1 VNPAREGP
9 TMNPA
14 TQWLQAARI
23 EGYAIPAFNAVNLET
38 AQAIVQAAELER
50 APVIVQISENA
61 ARYAGMG
68 LLSVIGRELRAQASV
83 PVILHFDHAETL
95 AVAKSAF
102 DHGFDMVMLEGGDLE
117 LDAQIDQLRV
127 LSTIAHAQN
136 AAVEAEY
143 EVVSKGDRQG
153 THAAIDDLAT
163 FAQATGCDAL
173 AVAIGSAHKQTD
185 KTSAL
190 DLQRLEEIA
199 LVTPLPL
206 VLHGASGVR
215 EDDLRQA
222 IRLGIAKVNVATEL
236 ALVFT
241 KAVRKA
247 LEDPKSN
254 DPRKYLGAG
263 RDAMT
268 ERARAV
274 IRLLGANGKAGT

>member
-1 VNPAREGP
+1 VNAPREDL

-14 TQWLQAARI
+14 THWLRAARI
-23 EGYAIPAFNAVNLET
+23 QGYAIPAFNAVNLET

-61 ARYAGMG
+61 ARYAGIG

-95 AVAKSAF
+95 TVAKSALE
-102 DHGFDMVMLEGGDLE
+102 HGFDMVMLEGGDLE
-117 LDAQIDQLRV
+117 MDAQIEQLRV
-127 LSTIAHAQN
+127 LAEIAHAQN

-143 EVVSKGDRQG
+143 EVVSKGDRAT
-153 THAAIDDLAT
+153 THASIDDLAA
-163 FAQATGCDAL
+163 FAQATHCDAL

-185 KTSAL
+185 KTSTL

-199 LVTPLPL
+199 SVTPLPL
-206 VLHGASGVR
+206 VLHGASGVK
-215 EDDLRQA
+215 EDDLRRA
-222 IRLGIAKVNVATEL
+222 IQLGIAKVNVATEL

-241 KAVRKA
+241 NAVRHA

-274 IRLLGANGKAGT
+274 IRLLKANGKA

>member
-1 VNPAREGP
+1 VNPA
-9 TMNPA
+9 TH
-14 TQWLQAARI
+14 WLRAARTN
-23 EGYAIPAFNAVNLET
+23 GYAIPAFNAVNLET
-38 AQAIVQAAELER
+38 AQAIVGAAELER

-61 ARYAGMG
+61 ARYAGIG
-68 LLSVIGRELRAQASV
+68 LLSAIGRELRAQASV

-95 AVAKSAF
+95 TIAKSALQ
-102 DHGFDMVMLEGGDLE
+102 HGFDMVMLEGGDLE
-117 LDAQIDQLRV
+117 MAAQVDQLRE
-127 LSTIAHAQN
+127 LAELAHAQN

-143 EVVSKGDRQG
+143 EVVSKGDRET
-153 THAAIDDLAT
+153 THAAIDDLTAFAAAT
-163 FAQATGCDAL
+163 RCDAL

-199 LVTPLPL
+199 SVTPLPL

-215 EDDLRQA
+215 ESDLRRA
-222 IRLGIAKVNVATEL
+222 IGLGIAKVNVATEL
-236 ALVFT
+236 AVVFT
-241 KAVRKA
+241 NAVRQA

-274 IRLLGANGKAGT
+274 IRLLGANGKAGA